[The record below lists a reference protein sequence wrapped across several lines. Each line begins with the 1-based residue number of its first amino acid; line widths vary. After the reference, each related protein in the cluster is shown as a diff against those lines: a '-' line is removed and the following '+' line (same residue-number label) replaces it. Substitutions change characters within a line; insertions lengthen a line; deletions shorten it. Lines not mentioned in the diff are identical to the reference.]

1 MAINRHTNIDKQNIL
16 KNFDF
21 VLLFLTLCAAVFGMV
36 MIMSA
41 TASPFKYVLV
51 QGFAL
56 ILGLVAIFFL
66 MIVDYE
72 YLAKMHKY
80 LYIISVVLLILVL
93 IPGVGTK
100 ENGAR
105 SWFRF
110 GNLISVQPAE
120 FAKLFF
126 IITFSKHIASTG
138 MLLNR
143 PKNVLMLCLHL
154 GVLIGLILLQPDFGT
169 AMVFFCM
176 AFVMLF
182 AAGIAWKY
190 IVALLGLGA
199 VAAPIGW
206 FFVLQSYQKDRILT
220 LFNPEADPMGTGYH
234 VVHSK
239 ITVGSGQLSGTG
251 LFEGASQFNNFL
263 PERHTDFIYSVVCEE
278 LGFIGAIAVI
288 ALLVAIILRCV
299 YIGINARNDLGK
311 YICLGVAAMFAFH
324 LIENVGM
331 CIGVMP
337 VTGIPLPFFSYG
349 GSSLLTNLVAIGMVM
364 NVKYRSKVINF

>member
-1 MAINRHTNIDKQNIL
+1 MAINKHTNIDKQNIL

-21 VLLFLTLCAAVFGMV
+21 VLLFLTVLTSIFGMV

-41 TASPFKYVLV
+41 TASPFKYLLV
-51 QGFAL
+51 QGVAL
-56 ILGLVAIFFL
+56 ILGITAVFFL

-80 LYIISVVLLILVL
+80 LYAVSVFLLVLVL
-93 IPGVGTK
+93 IPGIGTV

-105 SWFRF
+105 SWFRI
-110 GNLISVQPAE
+110 GNLISIQPAE

-126 IITFSKHIASTG
+126 IITFSKHISGTG
-138 MLLNR
+138 ILLNR
-143 PKNVLMLCLHL
+143 PKNVLLLCVHII
-154 GVLIGLILLQPDFGT
+154 VLVGLVLLQPDFGT
-169 AMVFFCM
+169 AMVFLCM

-182 AAGIAWKY
+182 AAGLAWKY
-190 IVALLGLGA
+190 IVALLGVATVA
-199 VAAPIGW
+199 VPVSW
-206 FFVLQSYQKDRILT
+206 FFVLQPYQKDRILT
-220 LFNPEADPMGTGYH
+220 LFNPEADPMGSGYH

-239 ITVGSGQLSGTG
+239 ITVGSGQFFGTG
-251 LFEGASQFNNFL
+251 LFEGASQYNNFL
-263 PERHTDFIYSVVCEE
+263 PERHTDFIFSVVCEE
-278 LGFIGAIAVI
+278 LGFIGAVAVI

-311 YICLGVAAMFAFH
+311 YICLGVASMFAFH

-337 VTGIPLPFFSYG
+337 VTGISLPFFSYG

>member
-1 MAINRHTNIDKQNIL
+1 MAINKHTNIDKQNIL

-21 VLLFLTLCAAVFGMV
+21 VLLFLTVLTSIFGMV

-41 TASPFKYVLV
+41 TASPFKYLLV
-51 QGFAL
+51 QGVAL
-56 ILGLVAIFFL
+56 ILGITAVFFL

-80 LYIISVVLLILVL
+80 LYAVSVFLLVLVL
-93 IPGVGTK
+93 IPGIGTV

-105 SWFRF
+105 SWFRI
-110 GNLISVQPAE
+110 GNLISIQPAE

-126 IITFSKHIASTG
+126 IITFSKHISGTG
-138 MLLNR
+138 ILLNR
-143 PKNVLMLCLHL
+143 PKNVLLLCVHII
-154 GVLIGLILLQPDFGT
+154 VLVGLVLLQPDFGT
-169 AMVFFCM
+169 AMVFLCM

-182 AAGIAWKY
+182 AAGLAWKY
-190 IVALLGLGA
+190 IVALLGVATVA
-199 VAAPIGW
+199 VPVSW
-206 FFVLQSYQKDRILT
+206 FFVLQPYQKDRILT
-220 LFNPEADPMGTGYH
+220 LFNPEADPMGSGYH

-239 ITVGSGQLSGTG
+239 ITVGSGQFFGTG
-251 LFEGASQFNNFL
+251 LFEGASQYNNFL
-263 PERHTDFIYSVVCEE
+263 PERHTDFIFSVVCEE
-278 LGFIGAIAVI
+278 LGFIGAVAVI

-311 YICLGVAAMFAFH
+311 YICLGVASMFAFH